1 MSEIVFWGLLA
12 LLIYVYAGYPVVLYC
27 LPARRLDLPEIPDG
41 ELPSVTLLI
50 SAYNEVEC
58 IAEKLNNS
66 LSLDYPEDK
75 LSVIVISDAS
85 DDGTDETV
93 NAFGDDRVSLQR
105 MDERGGKTLGLNA
118 AMGAVRSEIAVFS
131 DANAMYEKDAIR
143 RLVAPFS
150 DGKVGAVIGE
160 STYVEP
166 DSDSGRSESLY
177 WRYETMVKALESRS
191 GSVVGGDGAIY
202 AIKASLYRPMAAGDL
217 SDFVNPLQ
225 VVRAGCRCLYEPS
238 ALSYEE
244 AAESFQKEYR
254 RKVRIVN
261 RAWRAMWKM
270 RSMLNPLRNGGF
282 AIKLWSHKVLRWLV
296 PVLLIAMLLINLT
309 LVTSSPV
316 YLVTLSGQLV
326 FYACALIG
334 YTNRHRSKQL
344 TVFRVPY
351 YFCLVNVA
359 AAVGLAEVLLGK
371 SYTTWTTARK

>member
-118 AMGAVRSEIAVFS
+118 AMGAARSEIAVFS

-270 RSMLNPLRNGGF
+270 RSMLNPLRHGGF

-316 YLVTLSGQLV
+316 YLVTLSAQLV

-334 YTNRHRSKQL
+334 YTNCHRSKQL